1 MENKY
6 RWDWISSQDDTFEV
20 KCYAV
25 ITDSWNRKEY
35 VLLLTFRAVKD
46 WKSISHP
53 KERQIYLQIYTLRGE
68 KQLKFYVDRTK
79 LGKKPLQEYRNRQTK
94 WTFLILPERK
104 WMEPETLDNLEN
116 LVIEETQKLIDS
128 YAVAG
133 CLVNQKKNSD
143 FTEEEHFRSK
153 IKPCVQTFFPF
164 WFGFLTKC
172 LSRNNKIISDHRH
185 NFLHKREGSPI
196 IKDPWLSKPSSSNW
210 YKLKLIS
217 SDYKQLELE
226 ISSQRP
232 FPVEVKQGSSFKT
245 VFTERKY
252 EWSNTQKRF
261 ASLVNFY
268 KERKEQGEI
277 EYQSSDWRKTT
288 VRIIQNIRFESFNKL
303 CLFLKYSAAF
313 NAWTEFDYAVN
324 PVSGEKLNEHQF
336 RSKFDSNYKR

>member
-6 RWDWISSQDDTFEV
+6 RWDWISNQDDTFEV

-35 VLLLTFRAVKD
+35 VLLLTFRAAKD

-53 KERQIYLQIYTLRGE
+53 KERQIYLQIYTLCGE
-68 KQLKFYVDRTK
+68 KQLKFYVGRTRR
-79 LGKKPLQEYRNRQTK
+79 GKKRLQEHRDRQTK
-94 WTFLILPERK
+94 WTFLILPERT

-133 CLVNQKKNSD
+133 CSVNQKKNSD
-143 FTEEEHFRSK
+143 LTEEEHFRSK

-172 LSRNNKIISDHRH
+172 LSRNNKIISNHNH
-185 NFLHKREGSPI
+185 NFLHERKNLRLL
-196 IKDPWLSKPSSSNW
+196 KTPWLLKTSSSNW

-232 FPVEVKQGSSFKT
+232 FPVKVKQESSFKT

-252 EWSNTQKRF
+252 KRSDTQKRF
-261 ASLVNFY
+261 ASLVNSY
-268 KERKEQGEI
+268 KERKEQSEI
-277 EYQSSDWRKTT
+277 EYQSSDRRETT

-303 CLFLKYSAAF
+303 CSFLKYNAAF

-324 PVSGEKLNEHQF
+324 PVSGARLNVHQF
-336 RSKFDSNYKR
+336 RSKFDSKYKG